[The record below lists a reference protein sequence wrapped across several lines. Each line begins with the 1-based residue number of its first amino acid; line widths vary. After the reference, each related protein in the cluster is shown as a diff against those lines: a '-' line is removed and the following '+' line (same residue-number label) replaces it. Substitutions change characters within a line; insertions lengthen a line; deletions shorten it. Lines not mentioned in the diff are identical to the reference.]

1 MTKYIITG
9 GAGFIGSHV
18 AEYLSK
24 KKKKV
29 VILDN
34 LSTGRIDNIK
44 NFKSKIKFVK
54 CDISKKGKWINEFK
68 GKIYIIHLASVA
80 DIVPS
85 IQYPEKYFNSNVN
98 GTLNVLNACRKC
110 KVLKLIYSASS
121 SCYGIPKEYPTKE
134 INYLKPMYPYAFTK
148 KAGEDLIIHWSKVY
162 NIPFIS
168 LRLFNVYGTRS
179 RTSGTYGAMFGVFL
193 AQKLFNKPFT
203 IVGTGKQK
211 RDFTYV
217 SDVVSAIIKACN
229 SKIKNEIFNV
239 GSGSTVSILKIVKIL
254 RGKKIFIK
262 KRPGEPD
269 ITFAN
274 ISNIKRKLNW
284 KPKIKIEEG
293 INLMLKDIQYWKNAP
308 VWTPSKIKKATKL
321 WFKYLNEK

>member
-1 MTKYIITG
+1 M
-9 GAGFIGSHV
+9 
-18 AEYLSK
+18 
-24 KKKKV
+24 
-29 VILDN
+29 
-34 LSTGRIDNIK
+34 
-44 NFKSKIKFVK
+44 
-54 CDISKKGKWINEFK
+54 
-68 GKIYIIHLASVA
+68 
-80 DIVPS
+80 
-85 IQYPEKYFNSNVN
+85 
-98 GTLNVLNACRKC
+98 
-110 KVLKLIYSASS
+110 
-121 SCYGIPKEYPTKE
+121 
-134 INYLKPMYPYAFTK
+134 
-148 KAGEDLIIHWSKVY
+148 
-162 NIPFIS
+162 
-168 LRLFNVYGTRS
+168 YGTRS

-203 IVGTGKQK
+203 IVGTGKQR

>member
-134 INYLKPMYPYAFTK
+134 INDLKPMYPYAFTK

>member
-134 INYLKPMYPYAFTK
+134 INDLKPMYPYAFTK

-269 ITFAN
+269 IAFAN